1 MRIAHLI
8 RLSLGFALTLAAASS
23 APAQTWGVTKTLPIG
38 GEGAWDYLTV
48 DAPSHRLFVP
58 RTTHTMVLDEDGKV
72 LGDIP
77 GQKGAH
83 GVAVV
88 PKLNRG
94 FITDGGG
101 TGAIIVFDLK
111 TYAVLGHIQTVPD
124 TDGIIYD
131 AKQNLVL
138 AVSGDGGT
146 LMTFAPNIDPGSG
159 KVDSIE
165 LGGKPEFLA
174 ADGAGKVFINLEDKD
189 VVAVVDLKSAKVIA
203 RWPVAP
209 GGAPVG
215 MALDAATH
223 TLVVGCRKPQMMVFM
238 NAETG
243 KITAS
248 LPIGPGVD
256 ATKVDGGK
264 AFASSADGTLAVA
277 SLDGKLLQTVKTP
290 LAARTMGVDP
300 TTHQIFMPTAEM
312 QPATTGRPRPKPD
325 TFMIVVV
332 APK

>member
-1 MRIAHLI
+1 MRITHFI
-8 RLSLGFALTLAAASS
+8 GLSFGLALTLAA
-23 APAQTWGVTKTLPIG
+23 PAQTWDVTKTLHIG

-48 DAPSHRLFVP
+48 DPQSHHLFVP
-58 RTTHTMVLDEDGKV
+58 RTTHTLVLDEDGKV

-88 PKLNRG
+88 PNLNRG

-111 TYAVLGHIQTVPD
+111 TYAILGSIPTVPD
-124 TDGIIYD
+124 SDGIIYD

-146 LMTFAPNIDPGSG
+146 LMTFAPDIDPAKG
-159 KVDSIE
+159 KVTSID

-174 ADGAGKVFINLEDKD
+174 ADGTGKVFINLEDKD
-189 VVAVVDLKSAKVIA
+189 IVAVVDLKSGKVIN

-223 TLVVGCRKPQMMVFM
+223 TLVVGCRKPQVMVFM

-312 QPATTGRPRPKPD
+312 QPATTGRPKPKPD

>member
-1 MRIAHLI
+1 MRITHFI
-8 RLSLGFALTLAAASS
+8 GLSFGLALTLAA
-23 APAQTWGVTKTLPIG
+23 PAQTWDVTKTLHIG

-48 DAPSHRLFVP
+48 DPQSHRLFVP
-58 RTTHTMVLDEDGKV
+58 RTTHTLVLDEEGKV

-88 PKLNRG
+88 PNLNRG

-174 ADGAGKVFINLEDKD
+174 ADGTGKVFINLEDKD
-189 VVAVVDLKSAKVIA
+189 IVAVVDLKSGKVIN

-312 QPATTGRPRPKPD
+312 QPATTGRPKPKPD

-332 APK
+332 SPK